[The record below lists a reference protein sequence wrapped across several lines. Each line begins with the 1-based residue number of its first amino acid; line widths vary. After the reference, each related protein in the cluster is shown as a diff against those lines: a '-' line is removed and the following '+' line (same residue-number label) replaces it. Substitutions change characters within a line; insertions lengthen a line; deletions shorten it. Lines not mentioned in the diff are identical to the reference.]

1 MRDFL
6 MVLFGKVDEENT
18 CIRYKN
24 ITITR
29 YSYGG
34 LYFKENDEIT
44 LKTKPDI
51 LWMLF
56 DSRLGM

>member
-1 MRDFL
+1 

-24 ITITR
+24 VTITR
-29 YSYGG
+29 YSYKG
-34 LYFKENDEIT
+34 LYFKEDGEIT